1 MFNLWEYLVIKFIL
15 IILNIYEYLIKFGRR
30 KRMFFVGDLLKGY
43 VFLDED
49 FCYRWKLLFYFC
61 KERVNI
67 SVLG

>member
-49 FCYRWKLLFYFC
+49 FCYRWKLLFYFR

>member
-15 IILNIYEYLIKFGRR
+15 IILNIYEYLIKFGWR